1 MERLALRGFKSPPK
15 LSIMKKLAFV
25 LTLFTAFAIR
35 TNAQQVQF
43 GLKAGANFA
52 TITSSTGGSTLIN
65 FNAGALVKIPLA
77 EALSLQPEAVY
88 SGQGIKG
95 TGGKLKLDYIN
106 IPVLFTYTLPAGV
119 FFQTGPQLGIL
130 LSAKAKGDDGSSA
143 DAKEL
148 FKTTDFSWAFGMG
161 YLIPDINFGF
171 NVRYN
176 LGIASLG
183 KEGGASKNSVFQVGV
198 FYLFGEGGK

>member
-1 MERLALRGFKSPPK
+1 
-15 LSIMKKLAFV
+15 MKKLALVSTV
-25 LTLFTAFAIR
+25 LIVSIIA
-35 TNAQQVQF
+35 NAQVQF

-52 TITSSTGGSTLIN
+52 TITSSTGGSTLVS

-95 TGGKLKLDYIN
+95 TGGKLALNYIN
-106 IPVLFTYTLPAGV
+106 IPVLITYTLPAGV

-130 LSAKAKGDDGSSA
+130 LSAKAKGDDGTSE
-143 DAKEL
+143 DEKDL
-148 FKTTDFSWAFGMG
+148 FKSTDFSWAFGAG
-161 YLIPDINFGF
+161 YLIPNVDLGF

-176 LGIASLG
+176 LGVASLG
-183 KEGGASKNSVFQVGV
+183 KEGGASKNGVFQVGI
-198 FYLFGEGGK
+198 FYLFRK